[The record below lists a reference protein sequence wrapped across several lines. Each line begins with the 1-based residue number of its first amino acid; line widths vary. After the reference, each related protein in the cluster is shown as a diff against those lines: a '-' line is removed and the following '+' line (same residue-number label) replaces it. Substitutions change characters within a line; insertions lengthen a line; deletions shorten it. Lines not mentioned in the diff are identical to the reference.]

1 MRSAECGMEKT
12 EIRDEGVRIRE
23 GGKRHGEAIT

>member
-1 MRSAECGMEKT
+1 MEKT